1 MKIANDKTIS
11 QCVVPK
17 TNILVILHSL
27 GVEGEPGLVSA
38 AAEDLQPLVEGGVLL
53 LEEDDPFLEEAE
65 AALLGGGVVAGGSG
79 QDGPGEVVGDALVF
93 QLPDVCTQPGALLL
107 PMLDVPIVAG
117 DALLGGVDAQPGVL
131 LLLDGGQGR
140 WVCSRGHGCR
150 HGGCHLG
157 VVDDTCRQAFV
168 VQGAGQVWGLAVAV
182 VTWGPLH
189 HWLVAG
195 HIQYL

>member
-1 MKIANDKTIS
+1 MFYLLLRVSNHCWLSSGIKTVWVKIANDKTIS

-65 AALLGGGVVAGGSG
+65 AALLGGGVVSGGSG

-107 PMLDVPIVAG
+107 PVLDVPVVAG
-117 DALLGGVDAQPGVL
+117 DSLLGGVDAQPGVL
-131 LLLDGGQGR
+131 LLLNDGQGR
-140 WVCSRGHGCR
+140 WV
-150 HGGCHLG
+150 
-157 VVDDTCRQAFV
+157 A
-168 VQGAGQVWGLAVAV
+168 
-182 VTWGPLH
+182 
-189 HWLVAG
+189 
-195 HIQYL
+195 